1 MRKAPILASLAVLL
15 AVATPVTAQ
24 ADATATPATA
34 TTTLYLHTPNQ
45 ANADHL
51 ARIGVGGAGPSMDA
65 TPPARPAPSV
75 AVAAVGNATPERGVY
90 EAVWEAPLNGT
101 LTGSADLVF
110 WATSVSATS
119 LTVRLMADGATS
131 PTAAVDVDT
140 PPSAGPAKYT
150 AHFDNL
156 DIAVADHLTVGV
168 WTNTLVTTR
177 GGDNEVYFDAASTP
191 SAFTFTLAP
200 PPSGTTSGAFA
211 VYPAPSRFVDA
222 HGPNETSIGLSA
234 NGTDAM
240 FLMNRST
247 AHVTF
252 DDSVSPAAATW
263 NDVSYPLTSI
273 ETLDPYLYTDPVT
286 GRTFELQETGDN
298 SLLAFTD
305 DHGAHWTPA
314 ATPVSAPSF
323 DHESM
328 GGGPYAAGSSAPS
341 NPYGRALYYCAQGD
355 FVGQCARSDNGGQTW
370 GAPVPFTT
378 ATSACA
384 PSHGR
389 VTVGP
394 DGTVYVPVAHCGT
407 SGQGVF
413 VSRDNGSTWKQV
425 LVPGTTA
432 GHSDPAIAIDK
443 GGKVY
448 EAAASGGTLVVSTS
462 SDSGSTFGRPVD
474 VGAVAGVRNAEFAM
488 ATAGDA
494 GRAAVAFYGTPTGGD
509 DQADGFTGAWH
520 IFVGITTNGGQT
532 WTVTDVTGSDPVQ
545 RGLICMSGIECTNG
559 RNLLDF
565 QSIGVDR
572 DGRVL
577 VGFADGCTSAGCIAA
592 NGKNNV
598 DADSSDSLGTIAR
611 QTSGPLLKA
620 ST

>member
-24 ADATATPATA
+24 ADT
-34 TTTLYLHTPNQ
+34 TTTLYLHTPVQ

-51 ARIGVGGAGPSMDA
+51 ARIGFGGAGPSMDA

-75 AVAAVGNATPERGVY
+75 AVAAIGNATPERGIY
-90 EAVWEAPLNGT
+90 EAVWEAPLSGT

-110 WATSVSATS
+110 WATSASATS
-119 LTVRLMADGATS
+119 LTVRLMADGAAT
-131 PTAAVDVDT
+131 PAAKVDVDAG
-140 PPSAGPAKYT
+140 PSAGPAKYT
-150 AHFDNL
+150 AHFANL
-156 DIAVADHLTVGV
+156 DIPVADHLTVAI
-168 WTNTLVTTR
+168 WTNTIATTA
-177 GGDNEVYFDAASTP
+177 GGDNEVYFDAAATP

-200 PPSGTTSGAFA
+200 PSSGTTGAFA
-211 VYPAPSRFVDA
+211 LYPAPSRFVDA
-222 HGPNETSIGLSA
+222 HGPNETSIGLTA
-234 NGTDAM
+234 DGTDAM

-247 AHVTF
+247 AHVAF
-252 DDSVSPAAATW
+252 DDSVSPAVASW
-263 NDVSYPLTSI
+263 SDVSYPLTGA

-314 ATPVSAPSF
+314 APPISAPSY

-328 GGGPYAAGSSAPS
+328 GGGPYAPGSTAH
-341 NPYGRALYYCAQGD
+341 NLAYGRALYYCAQGD
-355 FVGQCARSDNGGQTW
+355 FVGQCARSDDGGLTW
-370 GAPVPFTT
+370 GTPVPFTT

-389 VTVGP
+389 VTVGA
-394 DGTVYVPVAHCGT
+394 DGTVYVPVAHCGS

-413 VSRDNGSTWKQV
+413 VSHDNGTTWRQV
-425 LVPGTTA
+425 LVPGTKA
-432 GHSDPAIAIDK
+432 GNSDPAIAIDK
-443 GGKVY
+443 AGKVY
-448 EAAASGGTLVVSTS
+448 EAASSAGTLVVSTS
-462 SDSGSTFGRPVD
+462 SDSGSTFANPVD
-474 VGAVAGVRNAEFAM
+474 VGAIAGVRNSEFAM
-488 ATAGDA
+488 ATADDA
-494 GRAAVAFYGTPTGGD
+494 GRAAVAFYGTTTAGD
-509 DQADGFTGAWH
+509 DQKDGFAGAWH
-520 IFVGITTNGGQT
+520 LFVGITTDGGQT
-532 WTVTDVTGSDPVQ
+532 WTVTDATGSDPVQ

-577 VGFADGCTSAGCIAA
+577 VGFADGCTSAACIAA

-598 DADSSDSLGTIAR
+598 DAGSTDSLGTVAR

-620 ST
+620 SA